1 MIQINFIVLSWL
13 FAISITVHNIE
24 EAIWLPKWSISAK
37 RWHHPVNPRVF
48 GFAVLILTIFAYITS
63 ILASLGEKQGIGAY
77 LVSGYALAML
87 LNVVFPHL
95 IATIALQKYAPGLIS
110 ALLLNLPTTVG
121 LLYFAVMENYIDL
134 NKFYYFGPMVTIGI
148 LGSIPILFGIGKKIL
163 THNE

>member
-48 GFAVLILTIFAYITS
+48 RFAVLILTIFAYITS

-95 IATIALQKYAPGLIS
+95 IATGSGL
-110 ALLLNLPTTVG
+110 G
-121 LLYFAVMENYIDL
+121 
-134 NKFYYFGPMVTIGI
+134 
-148 LGSIPILFGIGKKIL
+148 LGSGHRWVWGRATVTYWKIKKRYLKTPIFRS
-163 THNE
+163 